1 MAYFFQRLIFTFSLV
16 FFAKVV
22 LPQIASI
29 PLFFTQVSSEQIA
42 ASILGLFWQFV
53 QTGIVFGIFYAMW
66 RIGKVDTT
74 AGTINQDRKSLA
86 FVELPGNFQKDY
98 EDFNRALLSL
108 LSGKES
114 TETKEILKRFV
125 RSDIADQG
133 ALLTSI
139 DQLRSI
145 LPEDSLRPPQ
155 FTLPD
160 LAEVNKDETRVFVPL
175 ILSRGEYQQDWKLKE
190 DHWEIDTLAF
200 SRTLAGDNSSN
211 FA

>member
-160 LAEVNKDETRVFVPL
+160 LADSAGESCGCPRPCSWRRWRS
-175 ILSRGEYQQDWKLKE
+175 IISR
-190 DHWEIDTLAF
+190 
-200 SRTLAGDNSSN
+200 
-211 FA
+211 